1 MKMTFVSLLFSVLA
15 ALLCGCAVDMRK
27 VPATIKDQD
36 KFNNPYLDAN
46 KAVTDKKITYYV
58 VLKTKGSHKYA
69 QINAG
74 KDISLRNG
82 VKIKFIDIR
91 RRDGKA
97 YARVFAIGSVVSVDA
112 KTAWVEV
119 FDFEKA
125 HVMENHFAAVRLD
138 QSKTINEKVDPSK
151 WFSLEY

>member
-1 MKMTFVSLLFSVLA
+1 M
-15 ALLCGCAVDMRK
+15 
-27 VPATIKDQD
+27 KDQD

-69 QINAG
+69 QISAG
-74 KDISLRNG
+74 KNISLRNG
-82 VKIKFIDIR
+82 VKIDFLDIR
-91 RRDGKA
+91 RKAGKT
-97 YARVFAIGSVVSVDA
+97 YARVFATGNVVSVGE

-125 HVMENHFAAVRLD
+125 CVMENHFAVVKLD